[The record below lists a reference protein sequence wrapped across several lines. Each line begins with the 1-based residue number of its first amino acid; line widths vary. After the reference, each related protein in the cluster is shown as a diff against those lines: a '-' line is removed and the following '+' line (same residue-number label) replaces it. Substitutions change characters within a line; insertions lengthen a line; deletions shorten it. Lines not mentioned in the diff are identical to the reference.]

1 MVLTVLWLWAGS
13 AVSGSVV
20 GYQPPNV
27 GAGPLSPSTSN
38 SDVEHSNHGGYS
50 PPKLPSQQQQQQQ
63 QGYVAPVSTN
73 GTQTLAI
80 TSRTIYLT
88 IFYSIF
94 ALCCVSCVY
103 LWFIAN

>member
-63 QGYVAPVSTN
+63 QEQKGLDNDVIEE
-73 GTQTLAI
+73 GDELDDGLDD
-80 TSRTIYLT
+80 TS
-88 IFYSIF
+88 
-94 ALCCVSCVY
+94 V
-103 LWFIAN
+103 

>member
-1 MVLTVLWLWAGS
+1 M
-13 AVSGSVV
+13 
-20 GYQPPNV
+20 GYQPPSV

-38 SDVEHSNHGGYS
+38 SDVEHSDHGGYS

-63 QGYVAPVSTN
+63 EQKGYVAPVSTN

-103 LWFIAN
+103 L